1 MVVRFEVDACLPSDG
16 SNAGATRQ
24 SRDDDNDEDPEIAL
38 LGAISGLSI
47 GTSTHSSTTPP
58 QSPLTSADLKI
69 FRAGTQVPQSDLIE
83 MTTRSEISAAKFDW
97 GDGYPQLYFS
107 QTPHHYLAVHR
118 SGTFFSIAKR
128 TVGKEDL
135 VAIENRAQ
143 PGFKKLRK
151 ALGEIQT
158 MVRNGGENGRISLV
172 CKDGVMRVH
181 ERTSKE
187 NYLPEDSLALFE
199 RK

>member
-1 MVVRFEVDACLPSDG
+1 MVVRFEVDACLPSNG
-16 SNAGATRQ
+16 PNAGATSQ
-24 SRDDDNDEDPEIAL
+24 SRGDDEDQERAL
-38 LGAISGLSI
+38 LGALSGLSI
-47 GTSTHSSTTPP
+47 GTSTYSSTMPP

-69 FRAGTQVPQSDLIE
+69 FRAGTQVPQSNLIE

-128 TVGKEDL
+128 AVGKKDL

-151 ALGEIQT
+151 VLGEIQT
-158 MVRNGGENGRISLV
+158 MVRNGGGDERISLV
-172 CKDGVMRVH
+172 CKDGALKVH

-187 NYLPEDSLALFE
+187 SYLPEDSLALFE